1 MSRSMIMSQLWVNIV
16 TMLTTTT
23 FCFVQSE
30 HVRDDLL
37 VKEAPV
43 SISTPSKSRNVEV
56 GELVCAILL
65 CPPYKMYSGRIL
77 WLSDRSAATDT
88 YKIWCE
94 FYLYMSVGRG
104 KCI

>member
-16 TMLTTTT
+16 KMLTKTT

-43 SISTPSKSRNVEV
+43 STSTPSKSRNVEV
-56 GELVCAILL
+56 GDL
-65 CPPYKMYSGRIL
+65 
-77 WLSDRSAATDT
+77 AA
-88 YKIWCE
+88 
-94 FYLYMSVGRG
+94 
-104 KCI
+104 